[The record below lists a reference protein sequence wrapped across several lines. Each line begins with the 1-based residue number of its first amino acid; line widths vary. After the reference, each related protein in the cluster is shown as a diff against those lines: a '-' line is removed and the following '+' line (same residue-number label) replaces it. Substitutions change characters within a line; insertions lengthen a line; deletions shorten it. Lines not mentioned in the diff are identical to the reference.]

1 MQLNANGC
9 LVLESG
15 IWGQTGNQVM
25 NLIVIFDL
33 ITFCTSLAA
42 LIILL
47 IGWKRALSRDVKLLT
62 AGLFVF
68 TSLYSFCLVLEWS
81 GITQVL
87 DPFEDL
93 IGAIIPMWWAF
104 IFYSFLQQLASNDL
118 RESEERYRTLI
129 SEMLNGFALHEIM
142 VDNNDKPYDYR
153 FLEVNLAFEEMT
165 GLQGVDIVGKTI
177 LEVLPKTE
185 TYWIETYGEVALSG
199 KFIRFENYSQ
209 ELDKYFEV
217 LAYSPQK
224 GQFAAV
230 FTDITDRKLAE
241 EERERLEEQLR
252 QSHKM
257 EAIGT
262 LAGGIA
268 HDFNNMLGI
277 ILGNTELAIDDVPE
291 WNPAR
296 LNLEEIKIA
305 SLRAKDVVRQL
316 LSFARKTVKERKP
329 VKINPIVTDV
339 LKLLRSSIP
348 TSIEIR
354 SNIPEES
361 QIIFADPTQ
370 INQVMINLCTNAAQA
385 MEEDGGILEISL
397 DSMTLDESTAQSYDL
412 SPGRYVKLTVNDT
425 GHGIDPKFKDRIFD
439 PYFTT
444 REFAKGSGMG
454 LAMVHGIVMNHDGAI
469 TVESEVGKGTT
480 FNIFFPIVSREPV
493 PEITIDEDL
502 PTGKE
507 RMLFVDDEESIVKM
521 GRQRLE
527 RLGYKVESI
536 TSSLDALDL
545 FRSKP
550 DQFDLV
556 ITDLTMPKMTGDKL
570 VKEILNIRP
579 EMPIIICTGFSEK
592 MDGEKARE
600 IGASGYLEKPHEK
613 SDLAR
618 MVRQVL
624 DGKNE

>member
-1 MQLNANGC
+1 
-9 LVLESG
+9 
-15 IWGQTGNQVM
+15 
-25 NLIVIFDL
+25 
-33 ITFCTSLAA
+33 
-42 LIILL
+42 
-47 IGWKRALSRDVKLLT
+47 
-62 AGLFVF
+62 
-68 TSLYSFCLVLEWS
+68 
-81 GITQVL
+81 
-87 DPFEDL
+87 
-93 IGAIIPMWWAF
+93 
-104 IFYSFLQQLASNDL
+104 
-118 RESEERYRTLI
+118 
-129 SEMLNGFALHEIM
+129 
-142 VDNNDKPYDYR
+142 
-153 FLEVNLAFEEMT
+153 MT
-165 GLQGVDIVGKTI
+165 EK
-177 LEVLPKTE
+177 
-185 TYWIETYGEVALSG
+185 S
-199 KFIRFENYSQ
+199 IRFENYSQ

-224 GQFAAV
+224 GQFATV

-277 ILGNTELAIDDVPE
+277 ILGNTQLAIDDVPE
-291 WNPAR
+291 WNSAR
-296 LNLEEIKIA
+296 LNLEEIEIA

-316 LSFARKTVKERKP
+316 LSFARKTDQRRKP

-339 LKLLRSSIP
+339 LKLIRSSIP
-348 TSIEIR
+348 TSIVIR
-354 SNIPEES
+354 SNIPKES

-370 INQVMINLCTNAAQA
+370 INQVMLNLCTNADQA

-397 DSMTLDESTAQSYDL
+397 DSMTLDESTAQSYKL

-444 REFAKGSGMG
+444 RDFGKGSGMG
-454 LAMVHGIVMNHDGAI
+454 LAMVHGIVINHDGAI
-469 TVESEVGKGTT
+469 TVESEIGKGTT

-493 PEITIDEDL
+493 PEITINEDL

-507 RMLFVDDEESIVKM
+507 RILFVDDEESIVKM

-527 RLGYKVESI
+527 RLGYKVAST
-536 TSSLDALDL
+536 TSPIEALDL

-579 EMPIIICTGFSEK
+579 EMPIIICTGFSKK